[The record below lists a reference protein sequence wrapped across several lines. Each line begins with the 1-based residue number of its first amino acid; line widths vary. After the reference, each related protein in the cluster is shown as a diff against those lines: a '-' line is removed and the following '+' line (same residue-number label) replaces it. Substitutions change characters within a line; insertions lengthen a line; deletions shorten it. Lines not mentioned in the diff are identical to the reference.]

1 MIEWKKANQRKA
13 FGEVLVELGKECNDL
28 VALTADLSTST
39 RTSEFEKSYPSRFF
53 NFGVAEQNMFTTA
66 AGLALSNKIVIASTF
81 AVFASGRALDQIRQS
96 IAYQNLNVKIVA
108 THGGVTVGADG
119 ASHQCIDDLGIM
131 TTLPNM
137 KVVVPCDAIETK
149 KAVRACINAQGPFYI
164 RLGREDVPTV
174 TKGDDKF
181 ELGKGNVLK
190 DGKDIALIATG
201 IMVSKCLIAAQELAE
216 RGINAKVINIHTI
229 KPIDRALIKK
239 VAEETNLIITA
250 EEHSIFNGL
259 GAMVSYVVCEDKPV
273 RVERI
278 GIPDVFG
285 ESGSAEELM
294 EKYGLSAENI
304 VDKAV
309 KLMKEKRES

>member
-13 FGEVLVELGKECNDL
+13 FGEVLVELGKEREDL
-28 VALTADLSTST
+28 VVLTADLSTST
-39 RTSEFEKSYPSRFF
+39 RTAEFEKCYPLRFF
-53 NFGVAEQNMFTTA
+53 NFGVAEQNMFTTS
-66 AGLALSNKIVIASTF
+66 AGLALSGKLVVATTF

-119 ASHQCIDDLGIM
+119 ASHQCVDDLGVM
-131 TTLPNM
+131 TSLPNL
-137 KVVVPCDAIETK
+137 KVLVPCDAVETK
-149 KAVRACINAQGPFYI
+149 KAIRACINIPEPFYI

-174 TKGDDKF
+174 TKEDDEF
-181 ELGKGNVLK
+181 ELGKGIVLREGR
-190 DGKDIALIATG
+190 DVALIGTG
-201 IMVSKCLIAAQELAE
+201 IMVSKCLIAAQELAKK
-216 RGINAKVINIHTI
+216 GINAKVINIHTI

-239 VAEETNLIITA
+239 TAEEVNLIITA

-259 GAMVSYVVCEDKPV
+259 GAMVSYIVCEEKPV

-294 EKYGLSAENI
+294 EKYGLTHGNI
-304 VDKAV
+304 VSVALELLK
-309 KLMKEKRES
+309 KK